1 MRFSIFLIILFNNVV
16 FSQLEGFEDSYKRQI
31 QLGQIDKSKTEFYDS
46 STKVFSNYKYG
57 FSFKLH
63 KNWDY
68 DNGVGLLTVFRTFQ
82 KDSGIGLSINVM
94 ESIEKKVPSLHKI
107 YDELGELFY
116 QNGIKNQ
123 LKNTGL
129 NLKKSSFKKSSFKG
143 FESIDQLYVTSEI
156 IEDFELET
164 IHKGKVFWK
173 DNIQFTIGFNLPKL
187 YYDLNPEYFDSLL
200 YEFSLLQNYRGIDFE
215 DENLFFVNSIDI
227 RKVNTYDLKS
237 MVKLFLKD
245 CSING
250 INIENV
256 TQIKS
261 TFEELERGTQGV
273 STGINKNGVEIKI
286 DPVFWSNSSLIK
298 KWYLIYHELGHDVL
312 NLEHGEGAKMM
323 FNFSDKEYTWDEFF
337 EDKDYMF
344 NFFKTN
350 K

>member
-129 NLKKSSFKKSSFKG
+129 NLKK
-143 FESIDQLYVTSEI
+143 
-156 IEDFELET
+156 
-164 IHKGKVFWK
+164 
-173 DNIQFTIGFNLPKL
+173 
-187 YYDLNPEYFDSLL
+187 
-200 YEFSLLQNYRGIDFE
+200 
-215 DENLFFVNSIDI
+215 
-227 RKVNTYDLKS
+227 
-237 MVKLFLKD
+237 
-245 CSING
+245 
-250 INIENV
+250 
-256 TQIKS
+256 
-261 TFEELERGTQGV
+261 
-273 STGINKNGVEIKI
+273 
-286 DPVFWSNSSLIK
+286 
-298 KWYLIYHELGHDVL
+298 
-312 NLEHGEGAKMM
+312 
-323 FNFSDKEYTWDEFF
+323 
-337 EDKDYMF
+337 
-344 NFFKTN
+344 
-350 K
+350 